1 MPPSLHLVKK
11 TLYILGKRCYN
22 KNMQNGKKRFYKMK
36 GEPQHETYRSK
47 GLCRCQP

>member
-22 KNMQNGKKRFYKMK
+22 KNMQKWQKTLLQNERG
-36 GEPQHETYRSK
+36 TST
-47 GLCRCQP
+47 